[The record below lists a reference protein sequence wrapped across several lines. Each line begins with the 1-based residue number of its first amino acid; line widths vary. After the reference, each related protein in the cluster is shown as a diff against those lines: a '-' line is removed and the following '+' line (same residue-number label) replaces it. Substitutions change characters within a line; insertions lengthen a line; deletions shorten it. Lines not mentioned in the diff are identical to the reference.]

1 MHRAWFAEHDG
12 LGAVAAERGDVD
24 EEVDEAGVVAEGRAD
39 RLVDLVDEALVV
51 VVFLAEL

>member
-1 MHRAWFAEHDG
+1 LLLAQSLSSRHLRWALG
-12 LGAVAAERGDVD
+12 LKR
-24 EEVDEAGVVAEGRAD
+24 VAEGRAD